1 MIISDTIEKKA
12 KCGCVV
18 TSENED
24 EIVEFLIWFKN
35 HIRKQ
40 PLYFTIDFKPGL
52 DDAIL
57 RAFPKVKIIACTFH
71 AVKLLVGGLAKE
83 LNRLQGVKHG
93 IFIKECKKVRKMS
106 LKLDKGKK
114 VDNNVVLTH
123 ETCRQWYKF
132 YLQIRGVCEEKDT
145 AAFEMKYISMV
156 GSITEWNG
164 IIGCKLKESLPIK
177 AGKGE
182 FTKRSITGVK
192 KALKTKWRA
201 ILLDLRKEM
210 EEKKSQFARVKHI
223 LLKKPKNVKP
233 WEMELMNEFF
243 TANAW
248 AQEIRKAVIQF
259 YELFDE
265 PSGKAQSFS
274 FLDALITVDC
284 HEQLRSSIET
294 LNAKHEYIFN
304 YLDAWKYKRA
314 WNGIKSIKVNA
325 EFINKQINSI
335 RRMQI
340 GFRSDESA
348 RYRLEQFLKC
358 PIIYSR
364 SFHVE

>member
-1 MIISDTIEKKA
+1 
-12 KCGCVV
+12 VV
-18 TSENED
+18 TGENED
-24 EIVEFLIWFKN
+24 EIVEFLIWFRN
-35 HIRKQ
+35 HVRKQ
-40 PLYFTIDFKPGL
+40 PLYFKLDFKPGL

-57 RAFPKVKIIACTFH
+57 RVFPKVKIIACTFH

-93 IFIKECKKVRKMS
+93 IFIKECKKARKMS

-132 YLQIRGVCEEKDT
+132 YLQILGVCKEKDT
-145 AAFEMKYISMV
+145 VAFEMKYISIV
-156 GSITEWNG
+156 GSIIEWNG

-210 EEKKSQFARVKHI
+210 EEK
-223 LLKKPKNVKP
+223 
-233 WEMELMNEFF
+233 NEFF

-248 AQEIRKAVIQF
+248 PQEIRKIVIQF
-259 YELFDE
+259 YELLDD

-294 LNAKHEYIFN
+294 LNTKHEYIFN

-314 WNGIKSIKVNA
+314 WNDIKSIKVNA

-335 RRMQI
+335 MRMQF

-348 RYRLEQFLKC
+348 RYRLEQFLKFL
-358 PIIYSR
+358 IIYSR
-364 SFHVE
+364 SFYVE